1 MITSNDIG
9 KVVSFSVYPSGII
22 PTSFSHVTVAGILN
36 PRNALTLSDVI
47 TMHANVFPTLPVG
60 SPSKYSDYN
69 YVQVEFPD
77 GTQEIVGMAW
87 IDNSSIVIHENV
99 QIQAIISDVNAS
111 DLEGVRQALI
121 ANGYS
126 HITLTLL

>member
-1 MITSNDIG
+1 M
-9 KVVSFSVYPSGII
+9 
-22 PTSFSHVTVAGILN
+22 
-36 PRNALTLSDVI
+36 
-47 TMHANVFPTLPVG
+47 VF
-60 SPSKYSDYN
+60 
-69 YVQVEFPD
+69 
-77 GTQEIVGMAW
+77 QEIVGMAW

-99 QIQAIISDVNAS
+99 QIQAVISDVNAS